1 MLGAL
6 PFCHLLMPVYLTLLD
21 FQCLCLRQGKS
32 LSLDRRRNKEREKT
46 ERMKGKEFLVM
57 GYGLEMIENYAVRI
71 S

>member
-6 PFCHLLMPVYLTLLD
+6 PFCHLLMPVDQILLD
-21 FQCLCLRQGKS
+21 FQCLSLRHVKS
-32 LSLDRRRNKEREKT
+32 LSLDRRRSKEREKA

-57 GYGLEMIENYAVRI
+57 GYGLEMIENCAVRI